1 MGVGKARL
9 ARVASDVLI
18 VFVKE
23 PRRGTVKTRL
33 VPTLGRDRAAELYR
47 ALAEE
52 EVRRTAPRP
61 GDYERLFVFTP
72 AEARPAL
79 ERWFPGETFLP
90 QEGTDLGARMAQ
102 AFAAAFARGARR
114 AAIIGTD
121 VPWVSRELVR
131 EALLALDDHEVVVG
145 PARDGGYYLLAL
157 DRPRPLLF
165 EGIPW
170 STPAV
175 LCATAERVNLLG
187 LRLSVLEPL
196 GDIDTLEDIRREW
209 RVLRPLLEGRPHLI
223 AAIEAALASAP
234 FETD

>member
-1 MGVGKARL
+1 
-9 ARVASDVLI
+9 VAPDVLI

-23 PRRGTVKTRL
+23 PRRGAVKTRL
-33 VPTLGRDRAAELYR
+33 ASALGPDRAAELYR

-52 EVRRTAPRP
+52 EVRRTRP
-61 GDYERLFVFTP
+61 AGGDYERLFFFAP

-79 ERWFPGETFLP
+79 EAWFPGETFLA
-90 QEGTDLGARMAQ
+90 QEGADLGARMAH

-114 AAIIGTD
+114 AAVIGTD

-131 EALLALDDHEVVVG
+131 EALLALGDHEVVLG

-170 STPAV
+170 STPGV
-175 LCATAERVNLLG
+175 LCATAERASLLG

-196 GDIDTLEDIRREW
+196 SGIDTLEDVRREW
-209 RVLRPLLEGRPHLI
+209 RRLRPLLDGRPDLV
-223 AAIEAALASAP
+223 AAIEAALAAAP
-234 FETD
+234 PAAD